1 MALTYDNILRWMKEY
16 FKVYSTYGQD
26 PKTAHR
32 MNDYFA
38 PDLRFMPYIAALGG
52 PEGGFTSRDEFLRTA
67 ISHSSWYEKLTP
79 EDITVDERRMVA
91 AVLFRM
97 EVFNR
102 KTGEVAVKKSAMAHY
117 ELVLDENN
125 TIKIK
130 TIRFFWE
137 VLPPGVPEFY
147 DLFKEGS

>member
-1 MALTYDNILRWMKEY
+1 MKKY
-16 FKVYSTYGQD
+16 FKDYSTYGQD

-38 PDLRFMPYIAALGG
+38 PDLRFIPYIAALGG

-67 ISHSSWYEKLTP
+67 KSHSSWYEKLTP
-79 EDITVDERRMVA
+79 EDITVDERRKVA
-91 AVLFRM
+91 AVQFGM
-97 EVFNR
+97 EVINR

-117 ELVLDENN
+117 ELVLDENS

-147 DLFKEGS
+147 DLFKDDS